1 MADLLYI
8 KPKQSVK
15 VNERKVLL
23 KDMAEIYSDN
33 PDIAFAADKIEVYK
47 FKEKGK
53 KQYIISI
60 LDVVTTLTSMF
71 SDVEVINLGEPD
83 TIIYYEAPDSNVN
96 VKEVLKFIGLCFI
109 AFFGAAFSIMSYNS
123 DVNLVGQLELMQD
136 LFVGGDEAGI
146 SIAGMFYSIGLFLGI
161 IIFFNHGAAKKFTD
175 EPTPLQ
181 VQLRKYEQDVNQT
194 IITDMD
200 RRPEK

>member
-1 MADLLYI
+1 M
-8 KPKQSVK
+8 
-15 VNERKVLL
+15 
-23 KDMAEIYSDN
+23 
-33 PDIAFAADKIEVYK
+33 
-47 FKEKGK
+47 
-53 KQYIISI
+53 
-60 LDVVTTLTSMF
+60 VTTLTSMF
-71 SDVEVINLGEPD
+71 ADVDIINLGEPD
-83 TIIYYEAPDSNVN
+83 TIIYYEASDSNVN
-96 VKEVLKFIGLCFI
+96 VKEILKFIGLCFI

-161 IIFFNHGAAKKFTD
+161 IIFFNRGAAKKFTD

>member
-53 KQYIISI
+53 KQHIISI

-71 SDVEVINLGEPD
+71 ADVDIINLGEPD
-83 TIIYYEAPDSNVN
+83 TIIYYEASKCECKGDPQIHRIMFHCLLRSGILHNV
-96 VKEVLKFIGLCFI
+96 L
-109 AFFGAAFSIMSYNS
+109 
-123 DVNLVGQLELMQD
+123 
-136 LFVGGDEAGI
+136 
-146 SIAGMFYSIGLFLGI
+146 
-161 IIFFNHGAAKKFTD
+161 
-175 EPTPLQ
+175 
-181 VQLRKYEQDVNQT
+181 
-194 IITDMD
+194 
-200 RRPEK
+200 

>member
-53 KQYIISI
+53 KQHIISI

-71 SDVEVINLGEPD
+71 ADVDIINLGEPD
-83 TIIYYEAPDSNVN
+83 TIIYYEASDSNVN

-123 DVNLVGQLELMQD
+123 DVNLVGQLELM
-136 LFVGGDEAGI
+136 
-146 SIAGMFYSIGLFLGI
+146 
-161 IIFFNHGAAKKFTD
+161 
-175 EPTPLQ
+175 
-181 VQLRKYEQDVNQT
+181 
-194 IITDMD
+194 
-200 RRPEK
+200 